1 MSARIARIFYFV
13 GTNYTIFYFVGT
25 NSTIFYFVGTNY
37 TILMLPHR
45 FVSGDLT
52 VTGYNIYRDGG
63 LIGTVDSTVTSYTDN
78 NAADGDHTYYVT
90 VVYAQGESDL
100 SNPATP
106 TATGI
111 TNVNSGV
118 LYVGSTDGAVVVRN
132 ADAPVSIYSL
142 GGELVAAAPAGN
154 AYLPVKQG
162 TYIAKVGGKA
172 FKLIV
177 K

>member
-1 MSARIARIFYFV
+1 MRSNWKTVICRGDLSRAHGLPFFSYFSSTNSAIFYFV

-25 NSTIFYFVGTNY
+25 NSTNFYFVGTNYTNFYFVGTNYTNFYFVGTNY

-63 LIGTVDSTVTSYTDN
+63 LIGTV
-78 NAADGDHTYYVT
+78 
-90 VVYAQGESDL
+90 
-100 SNPATP
+100 
-106 TATGI
+106 
-111 TNVNSGV
+111 
-118 LYVGSTDGAVVVRN
+118 GSTDVAVVVRN

>member
-1 MSARIARIFYFV
+1 MLFRSGLPFFSYFSSTNSAIFYFVGTNSAIFYFV
-13 GTNYTIFYFVGT
+13 GTNY
-25 NSTIFYFVGTNY
+25 TIFYFVGTNY

-63 LIGTVDSTVTSYTDN
+63 LIGT
-78 NAADGDHTYYVT
+78 
-90 VVYAQGESDL
+90 
-100 SNPATP
+100 
-106 TATGI
+106 
-111 TNVNSGV
+111 
-118 LYVGSTDGAVVVRN
+118 VGSTDGAVVVRN